1 MNRVNDSF
9 SRREKADEKIVTT
22 AETEPCLTVTDA
34 ADDRALAVIANG
46 LAGYNYG
53 KVAYRDFRPLA
64 VLASDP
70 NTGEV
75 IGGLSGRTSF
85 GLLFVERFFLPDNI
99 RGNGLGSRLI
109 ALAEGEARRRG
120 CTRAALF
127 TLTFQAPGFY
137 LKQGYEV
144 AAQLECAPPGATRM
158 LMTKRL

>member
-9 SRREKADEKIVTT
+9 SRRKKTDEKFVTS
-22 AETEPCLTVTDA
+22 AGTELVFTVTDA
-34 ADDRALAVIANG
+34 LDEPARAVIADG
-46 LAGYNYG
+46 LAAYNYD
-53 KVAYRDFRPLA
+53 KVAFRDFRPLA

-75 IGGLSGRTSF
+75 VGGLSARTSF
-85 GLLFVERFFLPDNI
+85 GLLFVERFFLPEAL

-109 ALAEGEARRRG
+109 ALAEEEARRRG

-144 AAQLECAPPGATRM
+144 AAQLECTPPGATRM
-158 LMTKRL
+158 LMTKKL